1 MNNDIAQ
8 IITDR
13 IISELE
19 KGAAP
24 WVKPWKS
31 LRGIPGKGRP
41 YNPVSRTVYRG
52 ANFFWLSMQ
61 GHETPWYLTYK
72 QAKSLG
78 GHVKAGE
85 KSTPVVYWN
94 IQKKGAIGE
103 NGEVSEKNVAFLKSY
118 AVFHISQ
125 CEGLTLPEMPKEPE
139 ASFNASD
146 EVMGLVNR
154 LNLAGGL
161 HYGGDEAFFSPSRDQ
176 IHMPPMAAFSEPGAY
191 HATLL
196 HEAVHATGHKSRL
209 DRLVPAAFG
218 SENYAYEELVAEL
231 GAAMLCQFCGV
242 NGDLRHAGYI
252 GSWLKALKE
261 NKRFILS
268 ASAKAQAAMDW
279 LTKAEEAE
287 EAEEL
292 PRAA

>member
-1 MNNDIAQ
+1 MQNVAQ
-8 IITDR
+8 VITDQ

-61 GHETPWYLTYK
+61 GYEMPWFITYK
-72 QAKSLG
+72 QAKALG

-85 KSTPVVYWN
+85 KGRPVVYWN
-94 IQKKGAIGE
+94 IQKKGVIGE
-103 NGEVSEKNVAFLKSY
+103 NGEVSEKSSAFLKSY
-118 AVFHISQ
+118 TVFHVSQ
-125 CEGLTLPEMPKEPE
+125 CEGITLPEMPKEPE
-139 ASFNASD
+139 PSFNSVD
-146 EVMGLVNR
+146 EVMALIDR
-154 LNLAGGL
+154 LALKGGL
-161 HYGGDEAFFSPSRDQ
+161 NHGGDEAYFMPSRDQ
-176 IHMPPMAAFSEPGAY
+176 INMPPMAAFPDSGSY

-209 DRLVPAAFG
+209 DRLTPAAFA
-218 SENYAYEELVAEL
+218 SEEYAFEELVAEL
-231 GAAMLCQFCGV
+231 GAAMLCQFCGI

-252 GSWLKALKE
+252 GSWLKGLRGDKS
-261 NKRFILS
+261 FILKA
-268 ASAKAQAAMDW
+268 ASKAQSAMDW
-279 LTKAEEAE
+279 LTKAVEVEQAE
-287 EAEEL
+287 EEEK
-292 PRAA
+292 AA